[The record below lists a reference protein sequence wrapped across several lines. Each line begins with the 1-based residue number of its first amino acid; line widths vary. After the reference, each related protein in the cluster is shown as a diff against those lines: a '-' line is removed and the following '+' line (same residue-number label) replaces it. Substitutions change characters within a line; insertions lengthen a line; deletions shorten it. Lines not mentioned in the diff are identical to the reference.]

1 CDSPCFKKFGQHHP
15 AFHENY
21 IQSLLLSKLVVMSL
35 VKCCSLFRFKAVQ
48 VFPIPVQYWFEF
60 FAAEPAAFFR
70 RCVFP
75 GLFQLEHL
83 LNKLERSF
91 RLAASYGFAIHKT
104 VYPFAP
110 GMGPAAHMGHTVQT
124 MVT

>member
-1 CDSPCFKKFGQHHP
+1 QEHC
-15 AFHENY
+15 
-21 IQSLLLSKLVVMSL
+21 IQSLLLIQRVVLSL
-35 VKCCSLFRFKAVQ
+35 VKGCSLCRFKAGQ

-60 FAAEPAAFFR
+60 FAAEPAALFR

-75 GLFQLEHL
+75 GLFHLEHL